1 MRDLGGRTAVITG
14 AGSGIGRATA
24 LALAGRGVNVVV
36 ADIDQARAEEV
47 AGEVAALGPASLAVG
62 CDVGSDADVEAL
74 RDMALARF
82 IRIDI
87 LMNNVGILATG
98 LPEDIPLAAWRRVL
112 EVNVLGTVRALHA
125 FIPDLIQAGEGHII
139 TTASTAGLVPYAYD
153 RLPYAASKAA
163 LVAIM
168 ENLALYLEP
177 RGVGVTCVCPGPVA
191 TRIAEQRQSFGP
203 DRSLQRPG
211 METIEASAV
220 ADLVVAAIEEGRF
233 LLLTHPETDALMRA
247 WADDPDGFLRDRIT
261 PGTVTGVEAAP
272 VSGP

>member
-1 MRDLGGRTAVITG
+1 
-14 AGSGIGRATA
+14 
-24 LALAGRGVNVVV
+24 VVV
-36 ADIDQARAEEV
+36 ADIDQGRAEEV
-47 AGEVAALGPASLAVG
+47 AGEVAALGTASLAVG
-62 CDVGSDADVEAL
+62 CDVGSDVDVEAL
-74 RDMALARF
+74 RAMALARF

-112 EVNVLGTVRALHA
+112 EVNVFGAVRALQA
-125 FIPDLIQAGEGHII
+125 FIPDLVEAGEGHIV

-177 RGVGVTCVCPGPVA
+177 RGVGVTCLCPGPVA

-211 METIEASAV
+211 METMEASAV
-220 ADLVVAAIEEGRF
+220 AELVVAAIEEGKF
-233 LLLTHPETDALMRA
+233 LLLTHPGTDALMRS
-247 WADDPDGFLRDRIT
+247 WADDPDGFLRDRIAAQA
-261 PGTVTGVEAAP
+261 GAAP